1 MKLENTTDQQI
12 LLNLLN
18 AFNKGTEAVLSLFA
32 PMATVEYPYAR
43 SLGSAYQLT
52 MDDYRKHL
60 DNILGDMPD
69 IIFTGLTVY
78 PLNEPDS
85 YWAEFHGETTV
96 PATGALYQQDYVVN
110 FRLENG
116 KFIYYK
122 EYWNV
127 LPVLKTLM
135 GKEQAQQIIDKPIIY

>member
-1 MKLENTTDQQI
+1 MTSENTTGHQI
-12 LLNLLN
+12 LLSLLS
-18 AFNKGTEAVLSLFA
+18 AFNQDTATVLSLFD
-32 PMATVEYPYAR
+32 PKATVEYPYAK

-60 DNILGDMPD
+60 DHILGDMPD
-69 IIFTGLTVY
+69 IIFTALNVY
-78 PLNEPDS
+78 PLKEPDS

-127 LPVLKTLM
+127 LPVLSTLM
-135 GKEQAQQIIDKPIIY
+135 RKEQAQQIIDKHIY

>member
-1 MKLENTTDQQI
+1 MTLKNTTGHQI
-12 LLNLLN
+12 LQNLLY
-18 AFNKGTEAVLSLFA
+18 AFNKDTATVLSLFD
-32 PMATVEYPYAR
+32 PGATVEYPYAR

-60 DNILGDMPD
+60 DNILGNMPD

-127 LPVLKTLM
+127 LPVLQVLM
-135 GKEQAQQIIDKPIIY
+135 EKDQAQQIIDKPIY

>member
-1 MKLENTTDQQI
+1 MENTTGQQI

-18 AFNKGTEAVLSLFA
+18 AFNKDTETVLSLFD
-32 PMATVEYPYAR
+32 PMATVEYPYAK
-43 SLGSAYQLT
+43 SLGSAYHLT

-69 IIFTGLTVY
+69 IIFTGLIVY
-78 PLNEPDS
+78 PLQEPDS

-127 LPVLKTLM
+127 LPVLTTLM
-135 GKEQAQQIIDKPIIY
+135 GKEQAQQIIDKQIY

>member
-1 MKLENTTDQQI
+1 MTLENTTGHQI
-12 LLNLLN
+12 LLDLLN
-18 AFNKGTEAVLSLFA
+18 AFNKDTATVLSLFDPGA
-32 PMATVEYPYAR
+32 IVEYPYAR
-43 SLGSAYQLT
+43 SLGSAYYLT

-60 DNILGDMPD
+60 DHILEDMPD
-69 IIFTGLTVY
+69 IIFTGLTIY
-78 PLNEPDS
+78 PLQEPDS

-127 LPVLKTLM
+127 LPVLTTLM
-135 GKEQAQQIIDKPIIY
+135 GKEQAKKIIDKQIY

>member
-1 MKLENTTDQQI
+1 MTLENTTGHQI
-12 LLNLLN
+12 LLDLLN
-18 AFNKGTEAVLSLFA
+18 AFNKDTATVLSLFD
-32 PMATVEYPYAR
+32 PGATVEYPYAR
-43 SLGSAYQLT
+43 SLGSAYYLT

-96 PATGALYQQDYVVN
+96 PTTGALYQQDYVVY

-122 EYWNV
+122 EYWNA

-135 GKEQAQQIIDKPIIY
+135 GKEQAQQIIDKPI

>member
-1 MKLENTTDQQI
+1 MTTENTTGHQI

-18 AFNKGTEAVLSLFA
+18 AFNKDTETVLTLFN
-32 PMATVEYPYAR
+32 PGATVEYPYAK
-43 SLGSAYQLT
+43 SLGTPHQLT

-69 IIFTGLTVY
+69 IIFTGVIVY
-78 PLNEPDS
+78 PLQEPDS

-127 LPVLKTLM
+127 FPVLTTLM
-135 GKEQAQQIIDKPIIY
+135 KKEQAQQIIDKHL

>member
-1 MKLENTTDQQI
+1 MTLENITGHQI
-12 LLNLLN
+12 LLNLLS
-18 AFNKGTEAVLSLFA
+18 AFNQDTEAVLSLFD
-32 PMATVEYPYAR
+32 PLATVEYPYAR

-96 PATGALYQQDYVVN
+96 PSTGALYQQDYVVN
-110 FRLENG
+110 FKLENG

-127 LPVLKTLM
+127 LPVLKALM
-135 GKEQAQQIIDKPIIY
+135 GREQAQQIINKPIY

>member
-1 MKLENTTDQQI
+1 MTLENTTGHQI
-12 LLNLLN
+12 LLNLLS
-18 AFNKGTEAVLSLFA
+18 AFNQGTEAVLSLFD

-85 YWAEFHGETTV
+85 YWAEFHGETTI
-96 PATGALYQQDYVVN
+96 PTTGVLYQQDYVVN

-127 LPVLKTLM
+127 LPVLKALM
-135 GKEQAQQIIDKPIIY
+135 GREQAQQIINKPIY